1 MSDPKLTAGKTHAL
15 STCSAALLLCAV
27 LAPACHRNPAPA
39 MSAVPPQVV
48 RMDSEVLEEFYE
60 EVQEY
65 VRLRHKA
72 VDVVPPLPAEATA
85 EQIATRQ
92 KALTAAILRYRKSA
106 KQGEIFKPEIE
117 AAFRRVF
124 KEAFDS
130 PEGPGIIKEIKQ
142 GNPDFEGVPN
152 PKDPT
157 KETTRTVKVGVNV
170 AYPDDAP
177 YSSVPPSLLLRIPV
191 LPPEVR
197 YRFVGRTL
205 IARDTE
211 ANVILDFITDIVPD
225 PSIQR

>member
-1 MSDPKLTAGKTHAL
+1 MSSRTLLRA
-15 STCSAALLLCAV
+15 SAAPLLCAA
-27 LAPACHRNPAPA
+27 LAAACHRNPAPA
-39 MSAVPPQVV
+39 SSVVPPPQVV
-48 RMDSEVLEEFYE
+48 SMDSEVLVEFYDE
-60 EVQEY
+60 IQDY

-72 VDVVPPLPAEATA
+72 VDAVPPLPPDATA

-92 KALTAAILRYRKSA
+92 KALTAAILKYRKRA
-106 KQGEIFKPEIE
+106 KQGEIFKPQIE
-117 AAFRRVF
+117 AAFRHVF

-142 GNPDFEGVPN
+142 GNPAVEGVPD

-177 YSSVPPSLLLRIPV
+177 YSSVPPGLLLKIPV

-197 YRFVGRTL
+197 YRFVGRAL

-211 ANVILDFITDIVPD
+211 ANVILDFISDIVPD
-225 PSIQR
+225 PSIPR